1 MQKKFCFL
9 FLTILVIGVLAGC
22 TSPIPPPPTVPPQLP
37 AAQPTTPPQAT
48 AKPAATAA
56 PAVDGASLVES
67 RCTVCHNLD
76 RVKAAKKTKDQWTAT
91 VAKMISNGAK
101 LTPAEQTIVIDYL
114 TKTYP

>member
-1 MQKKFCFL
+1 MQKKICFL
-9 FLTILVIGVLAGC
+9 FLTVLVIGVLAGC
-22 TSPIPPPPTVPPQLP
+22 NSATPPAQPP
-37 AAQPTTPPQAT
+37 AGQPTTPAQST
-48 AKPAATAA
+48 ANPAATSA
-56 PAVDGASLVES
+56 PAADGASLVES
-67 RCTVCHNLD
+67 RCTVCHTLD